1 MRADRER
8 PRVPDSDRTPAARGT
23 GARLPAGLDRD
34 AAPPLRH
41 PARGIR
47 LRAAIFADSDLD
59 EHDDDP
65 GTLHALGFCDGVPAG
80 AVRLFPLRGEL
91 WQGDRLAVLR
101 PYRTVGLG
109 SPLVRLAVGE
119 ATARGGKRMVAHI
132 QTANVAF
139 FRRLGWELDGPA
151 EIYHGAPHQPM
162 AVALG

>member
-1 MRADRER
+1 MSGLESLTRTAPQRRAE
-8 PRVPDSDRTPAARGT
+8 PVLAC
-23 GARLPAGLDRD
+23 RLASTEM
-34 AAPPLRH
+34 LRH
-41 PARGIR
+41 HFDIR
-47 LRAAIFADSDLD
+47 HEVFVSEQRLFADSDLD